1 MSDGTTEDAIKEIAA
16 IVRGITGIKQAPDY
30 ALDQIN
36 TFPFALIYPRVGTF
50 ETAPIEVQTGLH
62 TVVVE
67 VHIEKQLLPND
78 IERVI
83 GFIDSVP
90 AALHGGL
97 KDGDFSVVQTWERIR
112 YEFGKLDW
120 GGTETMGVRFYIEG
134 VKVQATIA

>member
-1 MSDGTTEDAIKEIAA
+1 MSDGTTQEAMVEIAGVVRA
-16 IVRGITGIKQAPDY
+16 IEGIVAAPDY

-36 TFPFALIYPRVGTF
+36 AFPYALVYPRVGLF

-62 TVVVE
+62 TIVVE
-67 VHIEKQLLPND
+67 IHIEKQLLPND

-90 AALHGGL
+90 LALHTAL
-97 KDGDFSVVQTWERIR
+97 RDGDFVVLQTWERIR

-134 VKVQATIA
+134 VKAQATIA